1 MKNIKIRC
9 CCEAIFEKEVI
20 INDKNMSEKQLKE
33 IIEEA
38 KNNFIDEVETDL
50 YYIGNKLQPYET
62 IKSEVKTIY
71 NYEHGNKYQ

>member
-9 CCEAIFEKEVI
+9 YCEAIFEKEVI

-33 IIEEA
+33 IIDEA
-38 KNNFIDEVETDL
+38 KNNFIDEVESDL

-62 IKSEVKTIY
+62 IESEVKTIY
-71 NYEHGNKYQ
+71 NYEGRIKK